1 MEFAFT
7 EEQAMIGETVR
18 TFFADNATSERTRA
32 AMAATGRDAGLDR
45 ALWSAFAGELGL
57 AGVGLPEVH
66 GGAGLGMVEFAL
78 VAEAA
83 GAQVAALPL
92 LGTAM
97 LGRAIAAG
105 GAVAQQAAWLPR
117 LASGEVIGT
126 AAWEA
131 DLILTDGT
139 LFGSVPYLPHGAAA
153 DLLLVAAAGGAW
165 LVDLASPGVTVTG
178 HVTMDQTRPL
188 ATAVLDGAAAEP
200 LADGAAALAAAH
212 AAGWIALAAEA
223 LGGAQAA
230 LDRTV
235 AYSRER
241 VQFGRPIGSFQ
252 AYKHRLAD
260 MMVEIEQARSAV
272 YWAACAV
279 DEGSPEATLALHA
292 AKSFC
297 AETFH
302 MCAGNMIQLHGGIGF
317 TWEHDAHLFFKR
329 ARSILSLYGSPQWH
343 RERIATLVLD
353 AGAAA

>member
-7 EEQAMIGETVR
+7 DEQAMIGETVR
-18 TFFADNATSERTRA
+18 AFFADNATSERTRA
-32 AMAATGRDAGLDR
+32 AMAAAGADAGLDR
-45 ALWSAFAGELGL
+45 ALWAAFAGELGL
-57 AGVGLPEVH
+57 AGIGLPDED

-92 LGTAM
+92 LGNAM
-97 LGRAIAAG
+97 VGRAIAAG
-105 GAVAQQAAWLPR
+105 GSEAQRSAWLPS
-117 LASGEVIGT
+117 LAAGEVVCT
-126 AAWEA
+126 AAWTHQASIA
-131 DLILTDGT
+131 DGRIT
-139 LFGSVPYLPHGAAA
+139 GSVPYLPHGAAA
-153 DLLLVAAAGGAW
+153 QLLLIEVAGDAW
-165 LVDLASPGVTVTG
+165 LVDLMGEGVTVTS

-188 ATAVLDGAAAEP
+188 ATAVLAGAVAER
-200 LADGAAALAAAH
+200 LADGEAAMAAALAA
-212 AAGWIALAAEA
+212 GWICLAAEA

-230 LDRTV
+230 LYRTV

-241 VQFGRPIGSFQ
+241 VQFGRQIGSFQ

-279 DEGSPEATLALHA
+279 DEGSDEAGLALHA

-317 TWEHDAHLFFKR
+317 TWEHDAHLYFKR
-329 ARSILSLYGSPQWH
+329 ARSILSLLGNGQWH
-343 RERIATLVLD
+343 RERIAALVI
-353 AGAAA
+353 GEAA